1 MLTIEDC
8 IELCGL
14 SAEEIDAIAQHE
26 HIPEMQAI
34 ELAEYLVHCDD
45 GIPRIKHII
54 QDDLADARQRHDTEA
69 IKRYRNVLKH
79 FIASHPMRDQY
90 LDR

>member
-14 SAEEIDAIAQHE
+14 TADEIEAIATHE
-26 HIPEMQAI
+26 HLPDMQAI

-45 GIPRIKHII
+45 GLPRIRRII
-54 QDDLADARQRHDTEA
+54 IDDIDDARRRNDEQA
-69 IKRYRNVLKH
+69 LKRYEAVLKH
-79 FIASHPMRDQY
+79 FIASHPRP
-90 LDR
+90 